1 MLKRIIAPVCLAL
14 VAFAGSL
21 SQAAPASAASRASFV
36 INNPTSATINYTIEW
51 SDGDM
56 QEVSLAPGESM
67 AHSVTLNSQNR
78 MPIPY
83 IAFDF
88 IGGDG
93 QYSELRYE
101 LDAYTV
107 SNPHDGKDYSFGYAS
122 NGTMLNLYED

>member
-21 SQAAPASAASRASFV
+21 SQAAPASAAGRASFV
-36 INNPTSATINYTIEW
+36 SNTPTAATINYTIEW
-51 SDGDM
+51 SDGDV
-56 QEVSLAPGESM
+56 QEVSLAPGELM

-83 IAFDF
+83 IEFDCV
-88 IGGDG
+88 GGDG
-93 QYSELRYE
+93 QYTEARYE

-107 SNPHDGKDYSFGYAS
+107 SNPRDGKEY
-122 NGTMLNLYED
+122 